1 MTRFERWAVWST
13 SVATF
18 LTGVIYLWMKYLVV
32 SDDPLAVVNHPWQPA
47 VLKVHILVAPL
58 LVFSIGLVALRHVWR
73 HFKSKTRD
81 GRRSGLLT
89 VVVLGP
95 MIVSGY
101 LIQTMTDEGWLKA
114 MAVAHIG
121 LGLIYGLALL
131 AHQLA
136 AGASNARTARA
147 GERRMRKRRRR
158 RPRGWR
164 DPSVA
169 EPALSKVEGLPQDD
183 NVA

>member
-18 LTGVIYLWMKYLVV
+18 VTGVIYLWMKYLLV
-32 SDDPLAVVNHPWQPA
+32 SDDPLAVANHPWQPA
-47 VLKVHILVAPL
+47 VLKAHILVAPL

-73 HFKSKTRD
+73 HFRSKTRD

-89 VVVLGP
+89 LVVLGP

-101 LIQTMTDEGWLKA
+101 LIQTMTEEGWLKA

-121 LGLIYGLALL
+121 LGLMYGLALL
-131 AHQLA
+131 AHQFA

-147 GERRMRKRRRR
+147 GERRIRKRRRR
-158 RPRGWR
+158 HHRAQARP
-164 DPSVA
+164 S
-169 EPALSKVEGLPQDD
+169 L
-183 NVA
+183 